1 MKTIEERWLGFRA
14 RCVPPEATPQ
24 QVDNF
29 RLVFYAGVQST
40 LDAALYLATL
50 DDRQAFDLL
59 DELFEEM
66 RRFRASQG
74 MTQTG

>member
-24 QVDNF
+24 QVENF
-29 RLVFYAGVQST
+29 RLVFYAGVQSM
-40 LDAALYLATL
+40 LDATLYLATL

-59 DELFEEM
+59 DAMFGEM
-66 RRFRASQG
+66 YRFRISAG
-74 MTQTG
+74 TKQTG

>member
-24 QVDNF
+24 QVENF
-29 RLVFYAGVQST
+29 RLVFYAGVQSM
-40 LDAALYLATL
+40 LDTTLYLATL

-59 DELFEEM
+59 DAMFGEM
-66 RRFRASQG
+66 CRFRISAG
-74 MTQTG
+74 TTQTG